1 MTFLNEEPR
10 EGHSADGGVTPD
22 QPAPHFDSFIPPTF
36 PADLPVDYE
45 VAVHTLAHE
54 LRVTREQLKVAES
67 LIQQQGGE
75 LGANRLL
82 IEQLASALERE
93 HHSNLTKGEFLARLS
108 HELRTPLHA
117 LMAYTEMLEQEY
129 HGPLADLQRADLR
142 RMHQSHE
149 HLLGLVN
156 QILDFSSIDNGK
168 RMLDMTVVSL
178 PELIRIVLGM
188 FYPQGASKGIKCT
201 EQTGP
206 EDAVVE
212 ADAEALRQ
220 ILINLVGNAIK
231 FCHAGATVS
240 VSWEENTSQIR
251 ALVSDTGPGIP
262 VDKLDV
268 IFEPFTQLS
277 MGTSP
282 KGTGLGLPI
291 SRALAEAMGGTLEV
305 KSTLGQGST
314 FILGLRRARR

>member
-1 MTFLNEEPR
+1 MTLYNEEPR
-10 EGHSADGGVTPD
+10 EEHVRDQGISPD
-22 QPAPHFDSFIPPTF
+22 QSVSHLDSLLSSAF

-45 VAVHTLAHE
+45 VAVQTLAHE

-93 HHSNLTKGEFLARLS
+93 HHANVIKGEFLSRLS

-129 HGPLADLQRADLR
+129 HGPLEDLQRADLR

-178 PELIRIVLGM
+178 PELVRIVLGM
-188 FYPQGASKGIKCT
+188 FYPQCNAKGIKCV
-201 EQTGP
+201 EHSGS

-220 ILINLVGNAIK
+220 ILINLIGNAVK
-231 FCHAGATVS
+231 FCKMGATIS
-240 VSWEENTSQIR
+240 VSWEENTSQIK

-262 VDKLDV
+262 PDKLDE
-268 IFEPFTQLS
+268 IFEPFTQLAT
-277 MGTSP
+277 GTSH

-314 FILGLRRARR
+314 FILGLRRARH